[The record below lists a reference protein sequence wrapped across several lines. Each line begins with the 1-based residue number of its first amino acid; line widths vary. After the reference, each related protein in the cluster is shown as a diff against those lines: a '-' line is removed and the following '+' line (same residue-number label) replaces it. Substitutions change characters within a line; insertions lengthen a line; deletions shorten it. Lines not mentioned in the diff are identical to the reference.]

1 MIRSRLMVTK
11 ATPVA
16 LRGLV
21 TAEHPLGAE
30 VGAKIL
36 MAGGNAVDAAVATA
50 FAMTVVEPFMS
61 TIAGA
66 GTMLVHRARQ
76 GETIALDFNGCAP
89 LQARP
94 DMFSLAGGTS
104 TALFAWPRVQGDAN
118 VYGPRSVAVPGSVA
132 GLTYALERWGS
143 MDLQD
148 VAAPAIGL
156 AREGFVP
163 DWYQALTTAKYL
175 EELKAFPESARTY
188 LRDGRSISRPPTLEY
203 GDRIAYPDLAR
214 SLELIARDGAEVFYN
229 GAIADA
235 IASHMKETGGL
246 ITKDDLASYRIRV
259 GDPLASRYR
268 DLEILWSPG
277 ATGGITAMEILNIL
291 GQFPRD
297 RVGWE
302 TATGLHHRAQAIRRA
317 FLDRFALLGDAE
329 IIDHAPWARLA
340 STEYAR
346 TIAADIRRG
355 RDNGLEITPARGNFE
370 AGGPPLSGDGVLT
383 QGERGDVEA
392 ASRPLHHSDCTTH
405 VCAVDRQRN
414 MVALTHTAV
423 STFGSRMVVPGT
435 GILLNNGMIWFD
447 PEPGKP
453 NSVGPGKRGMVN
465 MVPALAFKRG
475 RPYLAVGAPG
485 GRRIIS
491 AVAQVIANL
500 ADGPASA
507 QAAVEAPR
515 VHAEGAALDV
525 DSRVS
530 EKARRELARR
540 GYTLVER
547 EETYAGSFFAKP
559 IAIRITSRGL
569 DAGLDHLR
577 PAAAAGH

>member
-94 DMFSLAGGTS
+94 DMFSLAGGMS

-132 GLTYALERWGS
+132 GLTYALER
-143 MDLQD
+143 
-148 VAAPAIGL
+148 
-156 AREGFVP
+156 
-163 DWYQALTTAKYL
+163 
-175 EELKAFPESARTY
+175 
-188 LRDGRSISRPPTLEY
+188 
-203 GDRIAYPDLAR
+203 
-214 SLELIARDGAEVFYN
+214 
-229 GAIADA
+229 
-235 IASHMKETGGL
+235 
-246 ITKDDLASYRIRV
+246 
-259 GDPLASRYR
+259 
-268 DLEILWSPG
+268 
-277 ATGGITAMEILNIL
+277 
-291 GQFPRD
+291 
-297 RVGWE
+297 
-302 TATGLHHRAQAIRRA
+302 
-317 FLDRFALLGDAE
+317 
-329 IIDHAPWARLA
+329 
-340 STEYAR
+340 
-346 TIAADIRRG
+346 
-355 RDNGLEITPARGNFE
+355 
-370 AGGPPLSGDGVLT
+370 
-383 QGERGDVEA
+383 
-392 ASRPLHHSDCTTH
+392 
-405 VCAVDRQRN
+405 
-414 MVALTHTAV
+414 
-423 STFGSRMVVPGT
+423 
-435 GILLNNGMIWFD
+435 
-447 PEPGKP
+447 
-453 NSVGPGKRGMVN
+453 
-465 MVPALAFKRG
+465 
-475 RPYLAVGAPG
+475 
-485 GRRIIS
+485 
-491 AVAQVIANL
+491 VIANL